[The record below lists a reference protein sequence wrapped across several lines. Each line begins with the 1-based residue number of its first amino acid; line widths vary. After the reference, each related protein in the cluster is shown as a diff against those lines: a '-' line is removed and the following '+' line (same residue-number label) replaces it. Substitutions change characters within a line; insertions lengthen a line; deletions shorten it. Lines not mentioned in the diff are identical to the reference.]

1 MKSTFT
7 IIATALLAAA
17 YANAQTAAD
26 AFLFSENNYEGTAR
40 TVAMGNAFTAL
51 GGDIGSVTFNPA
63 GTAVAKYS
71 QFSFTPGL
79 TFSSNTTQGVP
90 YNGEE
95 LTYFQRQMKSSTTAL
110 NLPQLGMVM
119 NWNTNRTSGL
129 KNVSFGFTVNKTNSW
144 NEDVYASGTNSKTS
158 FMGAMAAGASGL
170 IADNLASEDAFFN
183 NQPWRDVVG
192 YQSGMISP
200 YATDEYGD
208 LFIGASEALYDNGDI
223 AVPGKLAQTYGRY
236 VQGDKFEY
244 LFNAAAN
251 FSDFIYVGA
260 SFGLVSLTYDYLE
273 YFKEAAED
281 PHDFENVF
289 SDAQGN
295 EYTAY
300 FKDMR
305 FKYNYEVDGSG
316 YFGKLGVLVTPGAGI
331 RIGAAIQ
338 TPSVM
343 NIYEQWC
350 YYGATAFSD
359 SQFNAESTSPWGD
372 YSYTVISPYRANF
385 GLAYTIGN
393 LAVVSAD
400 YEFADYGQM
409 KFKMDAEERYY
420 AEKLNK
426 QIKSEYGLSH
436 MFRAGVEVK
445 PIRVLAVRAGYNLTT
460 SPEKNL
466 PVTLRQNVSFGLGY
480 VSDKSFFAD
489 AACRYAF
496 TTSERFMPYSDY
508 IFDADDN
515 IEVPSPEIRNDHSL
529 WKVLLTLGWRF

>member
-170 IADNLASEDAFFN
+170 IANNLASEDAFFN

-244 LFNAAAN
+244 LFTAAAN

-260 SFGLVSLTYDYLE
+260 SFGLVSLSYDYLE

-316 YFGKLGVLVTPGAGI
+316 YFGKLGVEL
-331 RIGAAIQ
+331 
-338 TPSVM
+338 
-343 NIYEQWC
+343 
-350 YYGATAFSD
+350 
-359 SQFNAESTSPWGD
+359 QFRPH
-372 YSYTVISPYRANF
+372 
-385 GLAYTIGN
+385 
-393 LAVVSAD
+393 
-400 YEFADYGQM
+400 Q
-409 KFKMDAEERYY
+409 
-420 AEKLNK
+420 
-426 QIKSEYGLSH
+426 
-436 MFRAGVEVK
+436 
-445 PIRVLAVRAGYNLTT
+445 
-460 SPEKNL
+460 
-466 PVTLRQNVSFGLGY
+466 
-480 VSDKSFFAD
+480 
-489 AACRYAF
+489 
-496 TTSERFMPYSDY
+496 
-508 IFDADDN
+508 
-515 IEVPSPEIRNDHSL
+515 
-529 WKVLLTLGWRF
+529 